1 MAREGWWYRASE
13 AERLAQIDGA
23 IELGISYAVLAF
35 NVGASSLHTVTAFAR
50 RHRRSRDRFDAG
62 DRAWL
67 TRARREAEDRR
78 RAYFAG
84 EPV

>member
-1 MAREGWWYRASE
+1 MVREGWWYRASE
-13 AERLAQIDGA
+13 AERLAQIDSA
-23 IELGISYAVLAF
+23 IELGISYAVLAL
-35 NVGASSLHTVTAFAR
+35 NVGASPHTVMNFAKS
-50 RHRRSRDRFDAG
+50 HRRDRDRFNAG

-84 EPV
+84 ESV